1 MIVKTGS
8 LQDTSASIFWELSP
22 WKASSVLG
30 LTACQMS
37 AVVIEEERDF
47 FCSLLSVP
55 AKEAGLRDPPLTE
68 EEVQRGQ
75 SWYKLLSALWL
86 YPCFSECG
94 HQRSFNY
101 GMLRFLPDFLSHSK
115 ESSVSGAG
123 RGVVVVVVVCV
134 NLKLLW
140 TGSLDRNKV
149 FWVACSKSL
158 CVPAGYCSLYL
169 VTKGTNETE
178 GDRSVI
184 DARGGCFRN
193 IISDTWDFLP
203 HDALET
209 KTFSGI
215 WKLMNLPR
223 LFE

>member
-1 MIVKTGS
+1 MNFWAANAAISHKSNLFSRYLNPTMIVKTGS

-30 LTACQMS
+30 LSACQTS

-47 FCSLLSVP
+47 FCSLLSVL

-101 GMLRFLPDFLSHSK
+101 GMLKFLPDFLSHSK
-115 ESSVSGAG
+115 ESSVSGGETWSFSGLIA
-123 RGVVVVVVVCV
+123 
-134 NLKLLW
+134 W
-140 TGSLDRNKV
+140 TGTR
-149 FWVACSKSL
+149 
-158 CVPAGYCSLYL
+158 
-169 VTKGTNETE
+169 
-178 GDRSVI
+178 
-184 DARGGCFRN
+184 
-193 IISDTWDFLP
+193 
-203 HDALET
+203 
-209 KTFSGI
+209 FSG
-215 WKLMNLPR
+215 
-223 LFE
+223 